1 MFGKLLRVFKTVR
14 GQFKQPLHIE
24 FNLTDFCNLNCK
36 GCTHY
41 SPLAPAEFV
50 SPAGLEE
57 AMRIVG
63 GIKGAGKLRE
73 VFLLGG
79 EPLLYP
85 DVKRAVELARQYFPH
100 AAVKLFTNGLL
111 LGKMDGEFWEAC
123 RNAGCV
129 IALTR
134 YPLKVDYDRIEALCH
149 DRGVEVEVFG
159 DRGMDN
165 SFFKFPLDPAKGQNG
180 RLAHFRCYSY
190 GCLTVDGGKVF
201 PCSQS
206 ACVGHLNRRFGTD
219 FRWEKGDYIDLK
231 DLKSVRQLRRLRNR
245 PVPFCSYCKPLE
257 VVAYGASRRAATEWL

>member
-1 MFGKLLRVFKTVR
+1 MFGKFLRVFKTLK
-14 GQFKQPLHIE
+14 GKFKSPLHIE
-24 FNLTDFCNLNCK
+24 FNLSDYCNLNCK

-41 SPLAPAEFV
+41 SPLAPAKFISLGE
-50 SPAGLEE
+50 LEE
-57 AMRIVG
+57 AMSLVG
-63 GIKGAGKLRE
+63 GIRGADKIKE

-85 DVKRAVELARQYFPH
+85 DIIRAITFARKYFPL
-100 AAVKLFTNGLL
+100 AEVKLFTNGLL
-111 LGKMDGEFWEAC
+111 LGKMDEEFWETC
-123 RNAGCV
+123 RRERCV

-134 YPLKVDYDRIEALCH
+134 YPLKVDYDRIEAECGE
-149 DRGVEVEVFG
+149 RGVEVEVFG

-165 SFFKFPLDPAKGQNG
+165 SFFKFPLDPKKEQNG

-190 GCLTVDGGKVF
+190 GCLTIDGGKVF

-206 ACVGHLNRRFGTD
+206 ACVGHLNRRFATD

-231 DLKSVRQLRRLRNR
+231 DLKSVRQLQRLRNR

-257 VVAYGASRRAATEWL
+257 VVSYGASRRNSSEWL